1 MIISP
6 ATLDRL
12 LEDTQQVPI
21 PTPIIQW
28 IDRFTVRDSQDASE
42 DWSRDRKITW
52 LLLNGMMD
60 KVGWLAPDA
69 EWPPALATAAS
80 EFYSNASLEQR
91 IVHSLYLY
99 LSQLGAYPDTPRN
112 ASISE
117 MLHDVIGGIHDL
129 QKRAGALEDPLG

>member
-28 IDRFTVRDSQDASE
+28 IDRFTVRDSEDARE

-60 KVGWLAPDA
+60 TVAWLAPDA
-69 EWPPALATAAS
+69 EWPPGLAAAAAAS
-80 EFYSNASLEQR
+80 EYYSNASLEQR
-91 IVHSLYLY
+91 IVHSL
-99 LSQLGAYPDTPRN
+99 
-112 ASISE
+112 
-117 MLHDVIGGIHDL
+117 
-129 QKRAGALEDPLG
+129 